1 LERGELEAAG
11 RLLASVDWPRAATAR
26 RRRDEQVD
34 HGPRH
39 PVKLRDRQGVLPA
52 HIARRLMTSA
62 DNDRRGPLEG
72 SDPIGPYRSSWTPRA
87 DLLRLLSTLGA
98 LYFTEGR
105 GEDGSIYFTLYR
117 AGGVAWEREIG
128 WSDYRAVED
137 HLLEAHEGQI
147 EATCNTS
154 REGYANRERY
164 EISGPLVE
172 LFERRT
178 ADGRWLPVR
187 EARQVDA
194 ELADAARRAG
204 ERHPRTRL
212 GPGATYRVRFPHWYR
227 DDLET
232 NGRRTFVA
240 LDTLRFLRGSHVRL
254 YCFLQSLEAKRYS
267 KGPLQGGRYKTFY
280 SPGSERDPLLFSLGI
295 FDPDR
300 ARVIEHLEDAL
311 SYTDFV

>member
-1 LERGELEAAG
+1 
-11 RLLASVDWPRAATAR
+11 
-26 RRRDEQVD
+26 
-34 HGPRH
+34 
-39 PVKLRDRQGVLPA
+39 
-52 HIARRLMTSA
+52 
-62 DNDRRGPLEG
+62 
-72 SDPIGPYRSSWTPRA
+72 
-87 DLLRLLSTLGA
+87 LSTLGA

-240 LDTLRFLRGSHVRL
+240 LDTLRFLRGRT
-254 YCFLQSLEAKRYS
+254 C
-267 KGPLQGGRYKTFY
+267 
-280 SPGSERDPLLFSLGI
+280 GSTASCSRSRRSATPRDPSRVAAARPSTRPAANAI
-295 FDPDR
+295 RCSSPSAYSTPTVR
-300 ARVIEHLEDAL
+300 A
-311 SYTDFV
+311 

>member
-1 LERGELEAAG
+1 MDLSTSLSTEPAEWPGSARSAG
-11 RLLASVDWPRAATAR
+11 PTTAR
-26 RRRDEQVD
+26 SR
-34 HGPRH
+34 
-39 PVKLRDRQGVLPA
+39 
-52 HIARRLMTSA
+52 ITCS
-62 DNDRRGPLEG
+62 
-72 SDPIGPYRSSWTPRA
+72 
-87 DLLRLLSTLGA
+87 
-98 LYFTEGR
+98 
-105 GEDGSIYFTLYR
+105 
-117 AGGVAWEREIG
+117 
-128 WSDYRAVED
+128 
-137 HLLEAHEGQI
+137 AHEGQI

-154 REGYANRERY
+154 PEGYANRKRY

-187 EARQVDA
+187 EARHVDA

-267 KGPLQGGRYKTFY
+267 KGPFGVAATRPSTRPAANAIRCSSPSAY
-280 SPGSERDPLLFSLGI
+280 STPTV
-295 FDPDR
+295 R
-300 ARVIEHLEDAL
+300 A
-311 SYTDFV
+311 

>member
-1 LERGELEAAG
+1 
-11 RLLASVDWPRAATAR
+11 
-26 RRRDEQVD
+26 
-34 HGPRH
+34 
-39 PVKLRDRQGVLPA
+39 
-52 HIARRLMTSA
+52 
-62 DNDRRGPLEG
+62 
-72 SDPIGPYRSSWTPRA
+72 
-87 DLLRLLSTLGA
+87 
-98 LYFTEGR
+98 
-105 GEDGSIYFTLYR
+105 
-117 AGGVAWEREIG
+117 VAWEREIG

-137 HLLEAHEGQI
+137 HLLGPRGSDRSHLQHKP
-147 EATCNTS
+147 
-154 REGYANRERY
+154 EGYANRKRY

-187 EARQVDA
+187 EARHVDA

-212 GPGATYRVRFPHWYR
+212 GPGATYRVRVPHWYH

-254 YCFLQSLEAKRYS
+254 SCFLQSLEAKRYS
-267 KGPLQGGRYKTFY
+267 KGPLRGGRYKTFY
-280 SPGSERDPLLFSLGI
+280 SPGSERDPLLLSLGI

-311 SYTDFV
+311 SVIAEFDVGYQRPRPGKRDQRDPRRVDFFIDVGDGYGVAAGVRERKASCPRERLHGLCLTAAAAAELVAAAEHEGQPLALGATNVARPRARSDPEDDSKPAPAADRRS